1 MDQNLKIILSGG
13 GTMGSVVPLL
23 AVRDIMLAQGQ
34 KVEFLWVGTEAG
46 VEKELISKEMNF
58 KSIQSGKLRRYFSWQ
73 NFLDPLRLI
82 IGIFQSLALI
92 RSFRPNLILSAGGYV
107 SVPLI
112 IAGKLSHIKSI
123 VHQQDLQVGLANK
136 IMAKFA
142 TIVTVAF
149 DSLLKSFD
157 PNKVRLV
164 GNPVRPRMLAGDKAR
179 GMTIFN
185 LIPELTT
192 LVVMGGSLGAEKINE
207 LLFQAIPS
215 LIESCQI
222 IHVVGKGKM
231 VEWSDKE
238 KFGELA
244 KRYHPYEYVN
254 QEMPD
259 LYAVADL
266 IVCRAGL
273 ATLSELSA
281 LKKPAIIIPIPR
293 NQQVANADYFAK
305 QNAVILLNQESVTSE
320 EFIETVLGLLS
331 SAGSLSNLSR
341 RISEV
346 MIADAGEKFVEVVK
360 KIVQP

>member
-92 RSFRPNLILSAGGYV
+92 RSFRPNLI
-107 SVPLI
+107 
-112 IAGKLSHIKSI
+112 
-123 VHQQDLQVGLANK
+123 
-136 IMAKFA
+136 
-142 TIVTVAF
+142 TVAF